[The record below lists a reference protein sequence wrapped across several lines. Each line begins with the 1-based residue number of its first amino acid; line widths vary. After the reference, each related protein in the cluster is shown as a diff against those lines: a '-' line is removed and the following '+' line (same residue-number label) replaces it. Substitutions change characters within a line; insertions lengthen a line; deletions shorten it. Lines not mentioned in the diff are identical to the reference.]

1 MPAPAEETLLAE
13 LTARAPAD
21 GMAWLEEQLAAA
33 RAGDRAAVRKAF
45 PGMGRRL
52 GRGELGSDAALARA
66 DGGGDVPL
74 RGWRLDDA
82 GRAALIVAVPEGR
95 DELARDLYFA
105 GDMRERAGVLRG
117 LAVAG
122 EGEVAMD
129 TVRDACR
136 ANARELFEAA
146 VADNPYASAGLTDNE
161 YRQAVLKSVFLG
173 VPLERIARI
182 DERADAELTRMLL
195 SYVTEREMA
204 VRTVPPDIWR
214 VAGRAPIPGTVAR
227 LLADLEHPQAAHR
240 AGAARGLGISGD
252 PRGRAFLEE
261 RLPRE
266 TDESVRAAIAGAL
279 AP

>member
-1 MPAPAEETLLAE
+1 VPATPDETLIDVLAD
-13 LTARAPAD
+13 RAPAD
-21 GMAWLEEQLAAA
+21 GVAWLRDQLAAA

-52 GRGELGSDAALARA
+52 GRGELGVEGALARA
-66 DGGGDVPL
+66 DGAEVPL
-74 RGWRLDDA
+74 RAWRVDDV
-82 GRAALIVAVPEGR
+82 GRAALIAAFADGR
-95 DELARDLYFA
+95 DELARELYFS
-105 GDMRERAGVLRG
+105 GDLRERTGVLRG
-117 LAVAG
+117 LALAG
-122 EGEVAMD
+122 EGDAAMD
-129 TVRDACR
+129 AVRDACR

-146 VADNPYASAGLTDNE
+146 VADNPYASAGLNE
-161 YRQAVLKSVFLG
+161 NEFRQAVLKSVFLG
-173 VPLERIARI
+173 VPLESIARI

-204 VRTVPPDIWR
+204 VRSVPPDIWP

-227 LLADLEHPQAAHR
+227 LVGYLEHPLAAHR

-279 AP
+279 A

>member
-1 MPAPAEETLLAE
+1 VPEPAEEPLLAE
-13 LTARAPAD
+13 LAARAPAE

-33 RAGDRAAVRKAF
+33 RAGDRAAVKKAF

-52 GRGELGSDAALARA
+52 GRGELGAEGALTRA
-66 DGGGDVPL
+66 DGADVPL
-74 RGWRLDDA
+74 RAWRVDDA
-82 GRAALIVAVPEGR
+82 GRAALIAAFADGR
-95 DELARDLYFA
+95 DELARELYFS

-117 LAVAG
+117 LALAG
-122 EGEVAMD
+122 QGDAALD

-146 VADNPYASAGLTDNE
+146 VADNPYASAGLNDNE
-161 YRQAVLKSVFLG
+161 FRQAVLKSVFLG
-173 VPLERIARI
+173 VPLASIARI

-204 VRTVPPDIWR
+204 VRTVPPDIWP
-214 VAGRAPIPGTVAR
+214 VAGRAPIPGTIAR
-227 LLADLEHPQAAHR
+227 LVGYLEHPQAAHR
-240 AGAARGLGISGD
+240 AGAAQGLGISGD

-279 AP
+279 TP

>member
-1 MPAPAEETLLAE
+1 VPETPDETLIDVLAD
-13 LTARAPAD
+13 RASAD
-21 GMAWLEEQLAAA
+21 GVAWLRDQLDAA

-52 GRGELGSDAALARA
+52 GRGELGVEGALARA
-66 DGGGDVPL
+66 DGAEVPL
-74 RGWRLDDA
+74 RAWRVDDV
-82 GRAALIVAVPEGR
+82 GRAALIAAFADGR
-95 DELARDLYFA
+95 DELARELYFS
-105 GDMRERAGVLRG
+105 GDLRERTGVLRG
-117 LAVAG
+117 LALAG
-122 EGEVAMD
+122 EGDAAMD
-129 TVRDACR
+129 AVRDACR

-146 VADNPYASAGLTDNE
+146 VADNPYASAGLNE
-161 YRQAVLKSVFLG
+161 NEFRQAVLKSVFLG
-173 VPLERIARI
+173 VPLESIARI

-204 VRTVPPDIWR
+204 VRSVPPDIWP

-227 LLADLEHPQAAHR
+227 LVGYLEHPLAAHR

-279 AP
+279 A

>member
-13 LTARAPAD
+13 LAARAPAD
-21 GMAWLEEQLAAA
+21 GMAWLQDQLAAA
-33 RAGDRAAVRKAF
+33 RSGDRAAVRKAF

-66 DGGGDVPL
+66 DGGEAPL
-74 RGWRLDDA
+74 RAWRMDDA
-82 GRAALIVAVPEGR
+82 GRAALIVATSEGR

-105 GDMRERAGVLRG
+105 GDMRERTGVLRG

-122 EGEVAMD
+122 EGDAAMD

-146 VADNPYASAGLTDNE
+146 VADNPYASAGLTDDE

-173 VPLERIARI
+173 VPLERIARL

-204 VRTVPPDIWR
+204 VRTVPPDIWP
-214 VAGRAPIPGTVAR
+214 VAGLAPIPGTVAR
-227 LLADLEHPQAAHR
+227 LVGYLEHPQAAHR